1 MKLYDSDFAPS
12 PRRVRIFLAEKNITV
27 PVVKVDLRKKFQFT
41 EAFRKVNPWCAVP
54 ALELDDG
61 RCISEIP
68 AICLY
73 FEQIHPDPP
82 LIGSSPA
89 EQASVLMW
97 DRHMEQDGMDAVRD
111 AFRNTHPAFKD
122 RALVGPH
129 DVEQIPALAERGRS
143 RFGWFLEDLDARLAH
158 SAFVAGPRYTI
169 ADITALATI
178 DFAHAVK
185 VGDIGDHAHVRRW
198 YDQVSARASARA

>member
-12 PRRVRIFLAEKNITV
+12 PRRVRIFLAEKNLTV
-27 PVVKVDLRKKFQFT
+27 PTVKLDLREKTQFT
-41 EAFRKVNPWCAVP
+41 EAFRKVNPWCTVP

-73 FEQIHPDPP
+73 FEQLHPDPP
-82 LIGSSPA
+82 LIGPTPA
-89 EQASVLMW
+89 ERATVLMW
-97 DRHMEQDGMDAVRD
+97 DRHMEYDGMEAVRD
-111 AFRNTHPAFKD
+111 AFRNSHPAFKA
-122 RALVGPH
+122 RALTGPH
-129 DVEQIPALAERGRS
+129 EVEQIPALAERGR
-143 RFGWFLEDLDARLAH
+143 RRYRWFLDDLDNRLAH
-158 SAFVAGPRYTI
+158 TTFIAGPRYTM

-178 DFAHAVK
+178 DFAHTVK
-185 VGDIGDHAHVRRW
+185 LADIGDHTHVQRW